1 MPKISPLYT
10 MRLINKIEAKLWSIF
25 PEKKYVNVENY
36 IKRWHIGPDYDYRGN
51 LIEDENFSIIYQ
63 SNSTN
68 IDLMRTL
75 SNIQD
80 EEILMKMAMDLDIE
94 TPKTIPAIVE
104 IKEILANDY
113 TDVERIFQKAYKKI
127 YDEPSIAIVLA
138 NSALEAIIK
147 EICKNSDTLATCN
160 NKDTLYDLVSH
171 ILKEYN
177 YFPKTTLNNN
187 IKKIG
192 SSLLNAC
199 QAIESIRSENTEGH
213 GKISDDYIINDPL
226 YSAFIL
232 NAITTV
238 GLFLL
243 NYYEKKYKQEEVEED
258 LISEDEIPF

>member
-1 MPKISPLYT
+1 MA
-10 MRLINKIEAKLWSIF
+10 IEL
-25 PEKKYVNVENY
+25 
-36 IKRWHIGPDYDYRGN
+36 G
-51 LIEDENFSIIYQ
+51 
-63 SNSTN
+63 
-68 IDLMRTL
+68 
-75 SNIQD
+75 
-80 EEILMKMAMDLDIE
+80 IE

-104 IKEILANDY
+104 IKEILARDY
-113 TDVERIFQKAYKKI
+113 TDVSSTFQKAYKKI
-127 YDEPSIAIVLA
+127 YEEPSIAIVLA

-147 EICKNSDTLATCN
+147 RICKEEPFNSCN
-160 NKDTLYDLVSH
+160 NKDTLYDLISH

-177 YFPKTTLNNN
+177 YFPNATLNNN

-213 GKISDDYIINDPL
+213 GKIVEDYVINDPL

-243 NYYEKKYKQEEVEED
+243 NYYETQYKEEQETI
-258 LISEDEIPF
+258 LMLEDETPF

>member
-10 MRLINKIEAKLWSIF
+10 IQLINKISTTLWDIF
-25 PEKKYVNVENY
+25 PDRKYVNVEQY
-36 IKRWHIGPDYDYRGN
+36 IKRWHEDDLYDDYGN
-51 LIEDENFSIIYQ
+51 FIQPENFHIEYQ
-63 SNSTN
+63 HETSN
-68 IDLMRTL
+68 IDLMKTL
-75 SNIQD
+75 GNID
-80 EEILMKMAMDLDIE
+80 EETLLKMAIELGIE

-104 IKEILANDY
+104 IKEILAKDY
-113 TDVERIFQKAYKKI
+113 TDVASTFQKAYKKI

-147 EICKNSDTLATCN
+147 RICKEEQFNSCN
-160 NKDTLYDLVSH
+160 NKDTLYDLISH

-177 YFPKTTLNNN
+177 YFPNATLNNN

-213 GKISDDYIINDPL
+213 GKIVEDYVINDPL

-243 NYYEKKYKQEEVEED
+243 NYYETRYKEGQETI
-258 LISEDEIPF
+258 LISDDEIPF